1 MLSYIYI
8 LALILIVCLFVFV
21 VNLSGM
27 YFMDHMVVGNWS
39 SGDFIRY
46 MAGRTNRRLNVK
58 CGYPHP
64 LWSLLITTLYHLNH
78 HAAA

>member
-1 MLSYIYI
+1 MRQDGVGYSRPLWP
-8 LALILIVCLFVFV
+8 LPLPFVFV

-27 YFMDHMVVGNWS
+27 YIMDHMVV
-39 SGDFIRY
+39 

-58 CGYPHP
+58 CGYPRP
-64 LWSLLITTLYHLNH
+64 LWSLLITILYHLNH

>member
-1 MLSYIYI
+1 MVSYIYI

-21 VNLSGM
+21 VNLS
-27 YFMDHMVVGNWS
+27 GNWS

-64 LWSLLITTLYHLNH
+64 LWSLLITILYHLNH